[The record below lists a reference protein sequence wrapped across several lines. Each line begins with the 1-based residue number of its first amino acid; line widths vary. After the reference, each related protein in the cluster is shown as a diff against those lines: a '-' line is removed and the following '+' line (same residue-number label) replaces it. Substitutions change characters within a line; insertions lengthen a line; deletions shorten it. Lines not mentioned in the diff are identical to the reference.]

1 MNGEGSFG
9 VHRDEKVFR
18 FYVEHTD
25 RNVLEMIRNTMDLS
39 VQVITRT
46 IRGNRKPT
54 FVVSVSSVKDIT
66 KVVQFFDSNQPL
78 KGYKLEQYNTFRE
91 KWYNKY
97 DKALLGVQ
105 SKCLSRMR

>member
-9 VHRDEKVFR
+9 IHRDEKLFR

-25 RNVLEMIRNTMDLS
+25 KDVVELIRSTMGLS
-39 VQVITRT
+39 VQVIARS
-46 IRGNRKPT
+46 IRGTRKPT
-54 FVVSVSSVKDIT
+54 FVLSVSSVRDIS

-91 KWYNKY
+91 KWCCKYNK
-97 DKALLGVQ
+97 
-105 SKCLSRMR
+105 